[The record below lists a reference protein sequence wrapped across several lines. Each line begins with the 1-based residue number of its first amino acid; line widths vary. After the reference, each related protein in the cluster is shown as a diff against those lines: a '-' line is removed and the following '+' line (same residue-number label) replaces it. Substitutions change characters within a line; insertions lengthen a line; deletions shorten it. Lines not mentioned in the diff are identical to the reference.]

1 MILFYLLIELFVIF
15 FFFFQLEIHLCHAC
29 LKSKSEEGAEN
40 GEMRTEKLMF
50 QFCDVVRCCAKEVD
64 LDFAKRETL
73 MIDSAISGA
82 TGALVERELVQWQAE
97 DGDEISE
104 ALDDLGV

>member
-1 MILFYLLIELFVIF
+1 
-15 FFFFQLEIHLCHAC
+15 
-29 LKSKSEEGAEN
+29 
-40 GEMRTEKLMF
+40 
-50 QFCDVVRCCAKEVD
+50 
-64 LDFAKRETL
+64 

-104 ALDDLGV
+104 ALDDLGVRIFLVYLTVEPRCFVGEIFQIIFIL